1 MANLIPYSEEYIESL
16 QEAEEF
22 DMDAVQA
29 FTEAYHNTL
38 RFAKNARNTIRDA
51 NSNVN
56 KTMSLSRYTKS
67 SVNTYLENPET
78 NEKQL
83 RDLSRYLYNTSSQYR
98 RLLQYFSQMLIW
110 SYIMYPMNVDVAT
123 ADPETIRKAYLK
135 ALKSMSVIN
144 AAHEFGKA
152 MEISF
157 KEGVFYGFINETKDS
172 FQFLPLDPD
181 YCRINA
187 VEDGC
192 YTYQFDLS
200 YFDMYTDE
208 LELYPTDFQ
217 TAYNSYKAGSDTVLR
232 WHEFDTKK
240 TACFKADE
248 SLNFPIPPFV
258 SLFSPL
264 ADIEDYKSISK
275 DASES
280 SNYKVVYLKMPV
292 DEKGHLKV
300 PKPLCMQAYNSL
312 LSILPD
318 GVGAFL
324 TPLDVDFVNF
334 KQNTVLQDTTLVVE
348 AENTYWRA
356 AGVNALMFGAGD
368 DPSSYALETSIHSDE
383 SVCFRFLRQVE
394 RWCNRRLKQISG
406 TQKFAVQFLDVTRYN
421 YKQMNELYMKMGQY
435 GRPVRQAIDATLS
448 FTPDMTAGLAYLENT
463 VLTMFENEIPMQSS
477 NTMSGDDEGGRPTNE
492 SKGEGLSEA
501 GEQTADSGGNQNRVT
516 E

>member
-1 MANLIPYSEEYIESL
+1 MELIPYSEDAINSMT
-16 QEAEEF
+16 EAETF
-22 DMDAVQA
+22 DSDAVEA
-29 FTEAYHNTL
+29 FTYAYRQTL
-38 RFAKNARNTIRDA
+38 RYAKNARNSIRDA

-56 KTMSLSRYTKS
+56 KSTSLSRYTKS

-98 RLLQYFSQMLIW
+98 RLIQYFSQQLIW
-110 SYIMYPMNVDVAT
+110 SYIMYPMDIDEAT
-123 ADPETIRKAYLK
+123 ADPEAIRKAYLK
-135 ALKSMSVIN
+135 ARKSMSVIN
-144 AAHEFGKA
+144 ASHEFGKA
-152 MEISF
+152 MDIAF
-157 KEGVFYGFINETKDS
+157 KDGTFYGFVNETKDS
-172 FQFLPLDPD
+172 FQFLQLDPD

-187 VEDGC
+187 IEDGC
-192 YTYQFDLS
+192 LTYQFDLS
-200 YFDMYTDE
+200 YFDMYGDE
-208 LELYPTDFQ
+208 LELYPSDFQ

-248 SLNFPIPPFV
+248 STNYSIPPFV
-258 SLFSPL
+258 SLFSSL
-264 ADIEDYKSISK
+264 SDIEDYKSISK

-292 DEKGHLKV
+292 DEKGRLKV

-334 KQNTVLQDTTLVVE
+334 KQNVALQDTTLVSE
-348 AENTYWRA
+348 AENTFWRT

-383 SVCFRFLRQVE
+383 SVCFRFLRQIE

-406 TQKFAVQFLDVTRYN
+406 TQKFAVAFLDVTRYN

-448 FTPDMTAGLAYLENT
+448 FTPTMTSGLAYLENT
-463 VLTMFENEIPMQSS
+463 VLSLYENEVPLQSS
-477 NTMSGDDEGGRPTNE
+477 NTMSSDSEGGRPTNE
-492 SKGEGLSEA
+492 SKGEVLSES
-501 GEQTADSGGNQNRVT
+501 GEATADSGGNQNRVS